1 VIVFR
6 ILIAAIAVIACA
18 GPALAFKNLQG
29 CDIVIATS
37 GQAPFTVAPDAWQAY
52 RDDVRGILSTPASTL
67 DDLTAAADLLVA
79 AQTTLLQPI
88 TDADSYRDYLLGD
101 KCQVLTTLT
110 PEGIDAALAAAD
122 PTTPKSTL
130 ETARAI
136 ANAART
142 QVSTI
147 TRSAKFRSGRDQTLL
162 SARYYCFAAGALQA
176 LVSPAKLASMKLDS
190 YGTITGCKDAG
201 RVQ

>member
-1 VIVFR
+1 MLRIVM
-6 ILIAAIAVIACA
+6 AAIAVIACT

-29 CDIVIATS
+29 CDIVMATS

-52 RDDVRGILSTPASTL
+52 RDDVRSILSTPASTV

-79 AQTTLLQPI
+79 AQMTLLQPI
-88 TDADSYRDYLLGD
+88 TDADTYRDYLLGES
-101 KCQVLTTLT
+101 CHVLKTLT

-122 PTTPKSTL
+122 PATPASTL
-130 ETARAI
+130 QTARAI

-142 QVSTI
+142 QVTTI

-162 SARYYCFAAGALQA
+162 SARYYCFAAGTLQA
-176 LVSPAKLASMKLDS
+176 LVSPAKLASINLGS
-190 YGTITGCKDAG
+190 YGTTIGCKDAG
-201 RVQ
+201 RVE

>member
-1 VIVFR
+1 VIVLR
-6 ILIAAIAVIACA
+6 ALIAAIAVIACA
-18 GPALAFKNLQG
+18 APAFAFKNLQG
-29 CDIVIATS
+29 CDIVTATS

-79 AQTTLLQPI
+79 AQMTLLQPI

-101 KCQVLTTLT
+101 KCHVLKTLT

-122 PTTPKSTL
+122 PATPRSTL

-142 QVSTI
+142 QVATI

-162 SARYYCFAAGALQA
+162 SARYYCFAAGTLQA
-176 LVSPAKLASMKLDS
+176 LVAPAKLASMKLDS
-190 YGTITGCKDAG
+190 YGATIGCKDAG
-201 RVQ
+201 RVE